1 MNKKLKTFLMLVI
14 ALIPLIYLGIIW
26 DGIPQ
31 TIPTHFDASGKAN
44 GFSSKL
50 DFFYMVLTLVVVS
63 FGTYLLVQNLN
74 KIDPKRAGKPAS
86 SAFNVISVGLV
97 FFLAAINLFI
107 VMKSAQN
114 INIMDKAE
122 VPFLG
127 LLFAFLGNYMYNI
140 KPNYFVGI
148 RVPWT
153 LNSDYNW
160 KKTHQLGGRIWFIG
174 GILITII
181 SLLIP
186 AVYAHIV
193 LTVVLAIMV
202 IIPIGYSFILFKK
215 EKDNPDIAKNDLQ

>member
-1 MNKKLKTFLMLVI
+1 MNKKLKTFFMLLI
-14 ALIPLIYLGIIW
+14 ALIPLIYLGVIW
-26 DGIPQ
+26 NSIPQ
-31 TIPTHFDASGKAN
+31 TIPTHFDVEGKAN
-44 GFSSKL
+44 GYSSKN
-50 DFFYMVLTLVVVS
+50 DFFFMVLTLVVLPI
-63 FGTYLLVQNLN
+63 GTYFLLQNLN
-74 KIDPKRAGKPAS
+74 KIDPKRVDKPTS
-86 SAFNVISVGLV
+86 SAFSIIGVGLV
-97 FFLAAINLFI
+97 FFIAAINLFI

-181 SLLIP
+181 SLLIS

-193 LTVVLAIMV
+193 LTVAVAIMV
-202 IIPIGYSFILFKK
+202 IIPIGYSFMLFKN
-215 EKDNPDIAKNDLQ
+215 EKDNPDIANNDVQ

>member
-1 MNKKLKTFLMLVI
+1 
-14 ALIPLIYLGIIW
+14 
-26 DGIPQ
+26 
-31 TIPTHFDASGKAN
+31 
-44 GFSSKL
+44 
-50 DFFYMVLTLVVVS
+50 
-63 FGTYLLVQNLN
+63 
-74 KIDPKRAGKPAS
+74 
-86 SAFNVISVGLV
+86 
-97 FFLAAINLFI
+97 
-107 VMKSAQN
+107 MKSAQN